1 MMRNVENTEVLGRDA
16 WRDALADVTRRHQGD
31 GVTIEVLGRDFGD
44 QLEATE
50 HLPLTYIDYDPKDDV
65 VIVAVGGQTARF
77 PVVLRH
83 MIEHPNRVFISP
95 PRGTPT
101 ESVGI
106 TDGEG
111 TETIVTL
118 RPRPALPKL

>member
-1 MMRNVENTEVLGRDA
+1 MTRNIENTEVLGRDA
-16 WRDALADVTRRHQGD
+16 WRDALADVTRLHQGD
-31 GVTIEVLGRDFGD
+31 GATIEVLGRDFGD

-50 HLPLTYIDYDPKDDV
+50 LLPLTYIDYDPKDDV

-83 MIEHPNRVFISP
+83 IIDHPQQIFIYP
-95 PRGTPT
+95 PRGAPT

-106 TDGEG
+106 TDRDG
-111 TETIVTL
+111 TETVVTL
-118 RPRPALPKL
+118 RPRPALEQ